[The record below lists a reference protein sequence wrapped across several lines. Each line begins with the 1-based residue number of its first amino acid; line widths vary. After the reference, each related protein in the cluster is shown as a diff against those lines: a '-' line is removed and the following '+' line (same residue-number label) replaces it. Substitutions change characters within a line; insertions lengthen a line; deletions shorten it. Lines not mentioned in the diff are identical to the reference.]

1 MAKGNG
7 PGSLGLALALALALA
22 PLSAGA
28 AEKSPADVYAEYNA
42 RVARG
47 ISFADDA
54 AYYSTRKRTEVEAK
68 IPQQMRQMNK
78 SRDEVIAIYLQFSR
92 ELAKCQ
98 VLSLAAQRLVAR
110 EEAAYLEYSVTE
122 SCAKA
127 RAASAQQ
134 RQKVKMVKEGG
145 GWKID
150 SVEIAL

>member
-1 MAKGNG
+1 MMKRKK
-7 PGSLGLALALALALA
+7 PGSLGLSLALVLA

-28 AEKSPADVYAEYNA
+28 AEKSPAEVYAEYNA
-42 RVARG
+42 RVVRG

-54 AYYSTRKRTEVEAK
+54 SYYSKRKRAEVEAK
-68 IPQQMRQMNK
+68 FPQQMKQMNK

-98 VLSLAAQRLVAR
+98 VLSLAAQRLEAR
-110 EEAAYLEYSVTE
+110 EAAAYLEYAVTDR
-122 SCAKA
+122 CAKA
-127 RAASAQQ
+127 PAARQ
-134 RQKVKMVKEGG
+134 RQKIKMVKEGG